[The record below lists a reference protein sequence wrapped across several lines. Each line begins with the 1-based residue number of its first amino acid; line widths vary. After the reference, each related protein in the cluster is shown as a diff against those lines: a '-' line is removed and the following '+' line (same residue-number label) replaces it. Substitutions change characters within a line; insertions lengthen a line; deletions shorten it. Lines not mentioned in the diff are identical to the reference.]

1 MSWLEEQAK
10 KADPWHDRAI
20 LETPDVVR
28 ELDALL
34 MATYEPYIREELAK
48 TGYVEAPPADER
60 WIESKWIGPELSRAL
75 TFMLFDHL
83 SYPFFQ
89 GVFSCTRRGFFMER
103 ECFLGFPRQT
113 DPSLLFRILGEDSLR
128 GNPPELT
135 IAPSL
140 IHPEWDVYFQ
150 ITLSA
155 GTGLETGPWTL
166 HEGAKTIIKQVIED
180 SVEMYEISMVD
191 SFSTLQD
198 LENLLRAAR
207 RSYESG

>member
-1 MSWLEEQAK
+1 
-10 KADPWHDRAI
+10 
-20 LETPDVVR
+20 
-28 ELDALL
+28 
-34 MATYEPYIREELAK
+34 
-48 TGYVEAPPADER
+48 
-60 WIESKWIGPELSRAL
+60 
-75 TFMLFDHL
+75 
-83 SYPFFQ
+83 
-89 GVFSCTRRGFFMER
+89 MER